1 VRVCVQFH
9 SFKWVPGHVFAF
21 SVWVLWRRVLGESGT
36 GRSVA
41 QVPRT
46 AGGAGEREEVLCECA
61 GVAMAAAMVCSAAG
75 GALALLDEPEP
86 ALQVAGLRRLDDMA
100 THYWA
105 ELSTSIEKIET
116 MYEDE
121 SFQERKLA
129 ALVAA
134 KVFYHLGELD
144 DSMTYA
150 LYAEDLFDITARSS
164 FVETIVNKCVD
175 KYIAVRA
182 SREGL
187 LPGGDAD
194 GEGAAYLADGLIPL
208 LESVVERMFERC
220 FGAGQFH
227 HAIGIALEAC
237 RLDKLEETLRRNP
250 AASRAA
256 LLKYTLRMSQSLVPN
271 RAYRH
276 RVFRVLI
283 DAYRTL
289 DEPDHSTICQCLMFL
304 DDADGVAQVLI
315 GLAREGGD
323 AALVAYQIAFDL
335 YETDLQSFMWRM
347 HAALEASTK
356 GEDVGDE
363 FKARVAK
370 LLRIVSGEV
379 PVDLTLRFLYS
390 KNHADMQVLDLMK
403 SSVDRNNVCHGGVI
417 MSNAMMHAGTTVDGF
432 IRNNLDWM
440 GRATNWA
447 KFTAIAG
454 LGVVH
459 KGHVKEGMNLLQPY
473 LPHDVV
479 DGTKQYIEGGSLY
492 ALGLIHSNHKDAA
505 IKDYLLTALQ
515 LSAAG
520 GRAQGPDR
528 DTGISSTGVEVV
540 KHGACL
546 GLGLTMMGTADES
559 VFMTLMDEVS
569 DPLKECGAVT
579 GEAAGTAMG
588 LVMIGQGAE
597 VAKSMLEQ
605 MPLIK
610 LEKAIRGLSLG
621 CALAMYGLE
630 EGADGIVE
638 QMTLDQDP
646 IVRYGG
652 MQAIAMAYH
661 GTGSDKAI
669 RKLLHFAVTDV
680 NNDVRRAAVMCL
692 GFVMYSAPDQCTRLV
707 TSLSESYNPHV
718 RYGAAMA
725 VGISNAGTGN
735 MQAVLLLQPMR
746 NDPVDF
752 VRQGASIALA
762 QILLQ
767 QEKVVSRQAGK
778 AKEEAAG
785 PAPGGEDAAAS
796 TSSSSAKDG
805 DKAAAGGKKGEKGAD
820 GEKAEESK
828 DPLSSQLREKFIK
841 SIRDKHEDT
850 MTKLGSILA
859 SGILDAGGRNM
870 TLCLKNRWGHSKMCG
885 VVGLMCFT
893 QFWYW
898 YPMVHFLS
906 LALSPTA
913 IIGLNADLEVPDMEV
928 VCKAQ
933 PSEFAYVPPMKEAV
947 QTRPKL
953 AKEAKLSI
961 SQRKQREEEEKK
973 KAEAEKREKEAA
985 ASAAPGDGDA
995 MEVEGGAGAAEP
1007 KAEPLF
1013 EMLQNPSRV
1022 LPRQERFVHLTKEG
1036 RYRLVSNRASGIVM
1050 LRDTRPGEAEAIVS
1064 PPDIP
1069 TPANQQ
1075 SKDEDAEPK
1084 CPAPFYVEDDDSS

>member
-1 VRVCVQFH
+1 MGGWFGAR
-9 SFKWVPGHVFAF
+9 
-21 SVWVLWRRVLGESGT
+21 
-36 GRSVA
+36 GR
-41 QVPRT
+41 
-46 AGGAGEREEVLCECA
+46 
-61 GVAMAAAMVCSAAG
+61 MAAAMVCSAAG
-75 GALALLDEPEP
+75 GALALLDEPEA
-86 ALQVAGLRRLDDMA
+86 ALQVAGLRRLDAMA

-105 ELSTSIEKIET
+105 EVSASIEKIET

-121 SFQERKLA
+121 SFQERRLA

-134 KVFYHLGELD
+134 KVFYYLGELD

-150 LYAEDLFDITARSS
+150 LYAEDLFDITVRSS

-187 LPGGDAD
+187 LAGDA
-194 GEGAAYLADGLIPL
+194 EGAELADGLVPL

-220 FGAGQFH
+220 FEEGQFH

-237 RLDKLEETLRRNP
+237 RLDKLDETLRRSP
-250 AASRAA
+250 AGSRSA

-271 RAYRH
+271 RSYRH

-283 DAYRTL
+283 DVYGSL
-289 DEPDHSTICQCLMFL
+289 DQPEHGTICQCLMFL
-304 DDADGVAQVLI
+304 DDADAVAEVLA
-315 GLAREGGD
+315 GLAREGDD

-347 HAALEASTK
+347 HSALEASANK
-356 GEDVGDE
+356 EGADDQ

-379 PVDLTLRFLYS
+379 PVDLILRFLYS
-390 KNHADMQVLDLMK
+390 KNHADMQVVDLMK
-403 SSVDRNNVCHGGVI
+403 SSVDVMKLSMDRNNVCHGGVI

-432 IRNNLDWM
+432 VRNNLDWL

-454 LGVVH
+454 LGVVY
-459 KGHVKEGMNLLQPY
+459 KGHVKEGMNLLKPY
-473 LPHDVV
+473 LPNGGVEP
-479 DGTKQYIEGGSLY
+479 TKQYIEGGSLY
-492 ALGLIHSNHKDAA
+492 ALGLIYSNHKDATV
-505 IKDYLLTALQ
+505 KEYLLSALT
-515 LSAAG
+515 LAAVGAPSAGNAM
-520 GRAQGPDR
+520 
-528 DTGISSTGVEVV
+528 GISTTGDEVV
-540 KHGACL
+540 RHGACL
-546 GLGLTMMGTADES
+546 GLGLTMMGTADED
-559 VFMTLMDEVS
+559 VFAALMNVL
-569 DPLKECGAVT
+569 DPTNGPGAVS
-579 GEAAGTAMG
+579 GEAAGIALG
-588 LVMIGQGAE
+588 LVMIGRGPE
-597 VAKSMLEQ
+597 VATMLLEQ
-605 MPLIK
+605 MPQIK

-621 CALAMYGLE
+621 CALCMYGLE

-661 GTGSDKAI
+661 GTGSEKAI

-692 GFVMYSAPDQCTRLV
+692 GFVMYGAPDQCTRLV
-707 TSLSESYNPHV
+707 ASLSESYNPHV

-725 VGISNAGTGN
+725 VGIANAGTGS

-767 QEKVVSRQAGK
+767 QEKVVSRQAAK
-778 AKEEAAG
+778 AKDESPGPASGEEAA
-785 PAPGGEDAAAS
+785 APS
-796 TSSSSAKDG
+796 TSSAKEG
-805 DKAAAGGKKGEKGAD
+805 AKAGAGGKKAKGGSEGED
-820 GEKAEESK
+820 GEGSK
-828 DPLSSQLREKFIK
+828 DPMSSQLREKFML

-850 MTKLGSILA
+850 MTKFGSILA

-898 YPMVHFLS
+898 YPMVHFIS
-906 LALSPTA
+906 LAFTPTA
-913 IIGLNADLEVPDMEV
+913 IIGLNADLEMPDMELV
-928 VCKAQ
+928 SKAH

-947 QTRPKL
+947 LTKPKL

-961 SQRKQREEEEKK
+961 SQKKWREEEEKKK
-973 KAEAEKREKEAA
+973 KAEAEKRDKEAA
-985 ASAAPGDGDA
+985 GGAAAGGAGEA
-995 MEVEGGAGAAEP
+995 MEVEGAAAEP
-1007 KAEPLF
+1007 KEEPKEEPLF
-1013 EMLQNPSRV
+1013 EILRNPARV
-1022 LPRQERFVHLTKEG
+1022 LPRQERYVHLQKEG

-1050 LRDTRPGEAEAIVS
+1050 LRDLQPGETESLIS
-1064 PPDIP
+1064 PPDIH
-1069 TPANQQ
+1069 TSAIHS
-1075 SKDEDAEPK
+1075 SKEDEAEPK
-1084 CPAPFYVEDDDSS
+1084 CPAPFYVDDDDTQDATAA